1 LNRDAFRK
9 LKVHTAACPKYVLN
23 RIVKQGLGRALNF
36 IKKTLMSPFRMQC
49 DLLAWEQRG
58 VIPARTVAQKDLSSN
73 PSLNTLDTTGKVSEI
88 MLPNAISILRSH
100 GLLT

>member
-1 LNRDAFRK
+1 
-9 LKVHTAACPKYVLN
+9 
-23 RIVKQGLGRALNF
+23 
-36 IKKTLMSPFRMQC
+36 MQC